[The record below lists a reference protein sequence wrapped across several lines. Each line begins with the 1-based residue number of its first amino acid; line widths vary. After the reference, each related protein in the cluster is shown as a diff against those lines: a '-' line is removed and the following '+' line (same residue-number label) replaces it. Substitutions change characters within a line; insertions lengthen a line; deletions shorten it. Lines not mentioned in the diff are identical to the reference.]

1 MHFVSVYQ
9 EANQQLKTLFML
21 KNLLNLEEVKELTNA
36 EQKLISGSGS
46 SFGLCYCASL
56 GYEVDCVNYDHIC
69 PLDN

>member
-1 MHFVSVYQ
+1 
-9 EANQQLKTLFML
+9 ML